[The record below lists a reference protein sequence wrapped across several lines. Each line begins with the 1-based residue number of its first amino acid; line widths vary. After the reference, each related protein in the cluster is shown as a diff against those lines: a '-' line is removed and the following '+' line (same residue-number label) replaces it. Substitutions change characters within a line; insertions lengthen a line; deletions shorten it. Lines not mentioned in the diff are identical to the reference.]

1 LVPRIV
7 GSSVDVYP
15 SWVVFAALVA
25 TVLYDGVN
33 VIFAVF
39 VSSIVAE
46 HWRSA
51 LVTEVVTGERE
62 PETAAS
68 GKEHAS
74 LRGTGGRER

>member
-1 LVPRIV
+1 MVPRIL
-7 GSSVDVYP
+7 GSSADVYP

-39 VSSIVAE
+39 VSIIVAE
-46 HWRSA
+46 RWREA

-62 PETAAS
+62 LETAAS
-68 GKEHAS
+68 GQEHAS
-74 LRGTGGRER
+74 LRGAGGREG